1 MQFAPVNLI
10 EVIERVIHLLKGE
23 FHSDLQWQRDYD
35 PSLPPVQGGKDQ
47 LIQAILNIARNACQ
61 ALQQTKRARVVFK
74 TRVVR
79 QFTIGS
85 VRHRQIMH
93 LSITDNGPGI
103 PEDLIDR
110 IFFPMI
116 SGRNEGSGLGLSI
129 SQNIVGQHGEPCRSS
144 AAQATRNFP
153 SICPLAVR
161 TNPARQKN

>member
-47 LIQAILNIARNACQ
+47 LIQAILNTRNACQ

-85 VRHRQIMH
+85 VRHRQIM
-93 LSITDNGPGI
+93 
-103 PEDLIDR
+103 PEYYR
-110 IFFPMI
+110 QRPRH
-116 SGRNEGSGLGLSI
+116 SGRSYRPNILSHDQR
-129 SQNIVGQHGEPCRSS
+129 SQ
-144 AAQATRNFP
+144 
-153 SICPLAVR
+153 
-161 TNPARQKN
+161 